1 MCQAT
6 EVAVILI
13 HINKMTE
20 ARVTVL
26 NLQRGEVPKL

>member
-13 HINKMTE
+13 HINDMME

-26 NLQRGEVPKL
+26 HLQRGGIP